1 MNRYQLV
8 AYEEASPE
16 TRAIYDDFL
25 RCTGSSAVPHWLKS
39 LGASPDLLS
48 AYWQEMVIFVVSVEN
63 GSRYCSACHAHAVLS
78 LDPTLQFEHLMSLT
92 VPGDNTAG
100 LPATYRH
107 ALDFAIEVARSP
119 NDVSDESFA
128 KLYDA
133 DFTEQEVR
141 ELVSLVTPPPHA
153 CRWTR
158 STVRCSNRLDRAT
171 LELIPAPAAHEK
183 RGGLG
188 RFRWPRAETG
198 LDRPPGQRRLNRA
211 GFTATRGPEPGTNAA
226 PDLPHAEQA

>member
-48 AYWQEMVIFVVSVEN
+48 AYWQRTKGSLLSGSLPMILKEMVIFVVSVEN

-128 KLYDA
+128 RLYDA

-141 ELVSLVTPPPHA
+141 ELVSLVNLA
-153 CRWTR
+153 VMFN
-158 STVRCSNRLDRAT
+158 SY
-171 LELIPAPAAHEK
+171 
-183 RGGLG
+183 
-188 RFRWPRAETG
+188 
-198 LDRPPGQRRLNRA
+198 
-211 GFTATRGPEPGTNAA
+211 TATSRLPLDPEYRPVLEPA
-226 PDLPHAEQA
+226 